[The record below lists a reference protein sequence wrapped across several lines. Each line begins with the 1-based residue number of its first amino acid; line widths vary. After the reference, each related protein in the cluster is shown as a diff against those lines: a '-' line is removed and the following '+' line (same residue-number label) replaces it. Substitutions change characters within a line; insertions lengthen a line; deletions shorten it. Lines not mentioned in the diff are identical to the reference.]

1 MRLAAKVAVFEFE
14 DDEVRLAL
22 VKTGGKRPKALELHA
37 CRAEYKAPEGRF
49 EALVQATETVVANL
63 NTKPTAYALC
73 VSSFYSV
80 VRSLT
85 IPFTGKRRVAAA
97 VQFELERY
105 LAFPIEDL
113 LVDFFPLL
121 EVDKQTEVL
130 AVGVRRAVLE
140 EQLAVLQAAGVE
152 PEGIDLD
159 ALGLTGLWRAS
170 RPSAKGELGAV
181 LHVRCSGAV
190 LAIVDAKKLVYFRHL
205 GLTAEQVHERPVAV
219 AREVSNSLRAF
230 HGNWR
235 GAGEVGFLAV
245 TGAAFFE
252 EERELFESELDVPVT
267 YESLPGLVPGYS
279 EAMEALA
286 AARGESA
293 AAVERSGEHNRW
305 TAAIGVALG
314 AAGTGYAM
322 RFREPEPAQKDV
334 VRRLVPHVMFTSC
347 LLLLL
352 LLGVAW
358 YYHDGRNRNLAEA
371 ENLRTQIAG
380 LENEVSVLQGQGIN
394 VPMEIFCQPSLL
406 DILNEVGTKIPNDK
420 AVVANIRVDLS
431 SPRVPWIT
439 VLGTVK
445 DDAGFNAAFKELG
458 QSTLFDVDP
467 DPGLELDR
475 GVASFRIVARHK
487 EPGAAGA

>member
-1 MRLAAKVAVFEFE
+1 MRLAAKVAVFEFV

-37 CRAEYKAPEGRF
+37 CRAEYEDPEGRF
-49 EALVQATETVVANL
+49 EALVQAAETVVANL
-63 NTKPTAYALC
+63 KTKPTAHALC

-85 IPFTGKRRVAAA
+85 IPLTGKRRVAAT

-105 LAFPIEDL
+105 LAFPIEEL

-121 EVDKQTEVL
+121 EVEKQTEVL

-170 RPSAKGELGAV
+170 RPSVKGLGAV
-181 LHVRCSGAV
+181 LHVRTLGSV
-190 LAIVDAKKLVYFRHL
+190 LAIVDGKKLVYFRHL
-205 GLTAEQVHERPVAV
+205 GFTAEEVHERPVAV

-235 GAGEVGFLAV
+235 GAGDVGFLAV
-245 TGAAFFE
+245 TGAGFFE
-252 EERELFESELDVPVT
+252 EERGLFESELDVPVT
-267 YESLPGLVPGYS
+267 YESLAGLVVGYP
-279 EAMEALA
+279 EAIEALA
-286 AARGESA
+286 AERGESA
-293 AAVERSGEHNRW
+293 AAVEHSGEHNRW

-322 RFREPEPAQKDV
+322 RFREPEPARKDV
-334 VRRLVPHVMFTSC
+334 ARRLVPHVMFTSC

-358 YYHDGRNRNLAEA
+358 YYRDGRNRNLVEA
-371 ENLRTQIAG
+371 ENLRAQIAG
-380 LENEVSVLQGQGIN
+380 LENEVSGLQGQGIN
-394 VPMEIFCQPSLL
+394 VPMGIFCQPSLL
-406 DILNEVGTKIPNDK
+406 DILDEIGAKIPNDK
-420 AVVANIRVDLS
+420 ATVANIQVDLS

-475 GVASFRIVARHK
+475 GVASFRIVGRQK
-487 EPGAAGA
+487 GPGAAGA